1 MGILFRETYPL
12 TNTMPNSWQAQAVR
26 LLCSFAVLATALP
39 LAGQTPYIASTRAQ
53 ALQAAGVQI
62 SGDVHVANGAMELGN
77 GSTITAGN
85 ETVPIA
91 LNRGGELKLC
101 ATTSIHL
108 ARDRSIQAPDA
119 SGLMLGLDRGAIEA
133 QYETSKYSDVLLTPD
148 LRILISGPGTADLS
162 IRVSRQGDTCIDNRG
177 SNAPYITVTSQLE
190 GGLYRV
196 QPGQHVSFQHGS
208 LREVVDTEHEPCGC
222 PAPVS
227 VADAGSSAPIGA
239 APGHPVGGPSST
251 PADTAFPLAVSE
263 GLTNAPLPPATP
275 VASPGR
281 GARPSRRALSL
292 QRQSPHRQRSH
303 QPSRHPG
310 CGSIGRHTVTLLRRT
325 RSFSIE
331 HARASAPT
339 AAARIQTR
347 AGRTCTSPN
356 SYCYRP
362 HAGSPAGHTIS
373 LPPLLPQRRTLLLPS
388 LRRRAVK
395 VCYENLPELNPRST
409 PAGLARHAGERTVI
423 GHLHLFRAVDHHD
436 LCRHARFVSRDR
448 ALIHVA
454 QHDCPRLLSSRP

>member
-1 MGILFRETYPL
+1 MRRYNGKSESPISSAHLVQAVRAFSTKKARTVPWLRDPSWEILFRETYPL

-26 LLCSFAVLATALP
+26 LLCSFAVLTIALP

-148 LRILISGPGTADLS
+148 LRILISGPGEADLS

-227 VADAGSSAPIGA
+227 VADAGSSAPTGA

-275 VASPGR
+275 VAASGEVHAQVAVPFRYSGNLPTVSEAASTA
-281 GARPSRRALSL
+281 GAP
-292 QRQSPHRQRSH
+292 
-303 QPSRHPG
+303 
-310 CGSIGRHTVTLLRRT
+310 
-325 RSFSIE
+325 
-331 HARASAPT
+331 
-339 AAARIQTR
+339 AAAVSAAIPPPSSAAPAPSPSNMPTPQPPPPPPGSKPTPIKPAPMQTSI
-347 AGRTCTSPN
+347 AVAPAPAPQQDTPSPP
-356 SYCYRP
+356 RRFFRRV
-362 HAGSPAGHTIS
+362 GHFFS
-373 LPPLLPQRRTLLLPS
+373 R
-388 LRRRAVK
+388 
-395 VCYENLPELNPRST
+395 
-409 PAGLARHAGERTVI
+409 
-423 GHLHLFRAVDHHD
+423 LFGAE
-436 LCRHARFVSRDR
+436 
-448 ALIHVA
+448 
-454 QHDCPRLLSSRP
+454 Q